1 MYTVQIEH
9 ECGCFKKSEFAREK
23 SFDTQK
29 DAYNYSNIVAEF
41 MNEEF
46 CSKHHF
52 FAQKAEDDQFFIRV
66 VENPNAGSS
75 CSSGSC
81 NTGSCD
87 MGNDATVGVYNLSD
101 ESCGTGSCGCS

>member
-9 ECGCFKKSEFAREK
+9 ACGCFKKSEYENEK

-46 CSKHHF
+46 CQQHHF
-52 FAQKAEDDQFFIRV
+52 FSQKVGDNAFMIRV
-66 VENPNAGSS
+66 ADNPNGGSS
-75 CSSGSC
+75 CS
-81 NTGSCD
+81 
-87 MGNDATVGVYNLSD
+87 
-101 ESCGTGSCGCS
+101 TGSCGPCGCD